1 MIKSRYVKFFHSLR
15 KSKSEEVRI
24 LSEIVGRDMGSVTGK
39 NLAMMERETGLNP
52 WSTSSSEIGR
62 HLFANKT
69 PIPEQDTWRLEYL
82 GKLLHERYTLTNQLI
97 DTKHVS
103 SLIDA
108 ICIN

>member
-1 MIKSRYVKFFHSLR
+1 MIKARYVKFFHSLR

-52 WSTSSSEIGR
+52 WNTSSSEISR
-62 HLFANKT
+62 KLTANKA

-82 GKLLHERYTLTNQLI
+82 AKLLHERYMLSNQMI

-103 SLIDA
+103 SLIDSL
-108 ICIN
+108 CIN

>member
-1 MIKSRYVKFFHSLR
+1 MRL
-15 KSKSEEVRI
+15 
-24 LSEIVGRDMGSVTGK
+24 LSELVGRDMGSVTGK
-39 NLAMMERETGLNP
+39 NLTMMERETGLNP

-69 PIPEQDTWRLEYL
+69 PIPEQDAWRLEYL
-82 GKLLHERYTLTNQLI
+82 GKLLHERYTLSNQMI